1 MKILILG
8 AGQVGASV
16 AATLAREDD
25 DVTLVDTD
33 PSNLNKLQDH
43 YDIRTVQGEA
53 SHPDVLARA
62 GAEDA
67 DLILAVTNSDE
78 TNMVACQI
86 CHTLYNTPTKIARIR
101 STGYLATPQLF
112 DKENPQAIAID
123 MLISPEQIVTDYIQ
137 SLIAHPN
144 ALQVLDFAEGKVQ
157 LVAVRAFHGG
167 PLVGHPLRDLR
178 KHIPKT
184 ETRVAAIFREDR
196 PIMPTGDT
204 VIQAGD
210 EVFFIAASK
219 DIKAVMGELRRVDK
233 PYKRIMLAGGGNIG
247 HRLAKALENNY
258 QIKLIEANPERAEFL
273 SEELTNT
280 IVLLGDVANEELL
293 REEEIEQVDL
303 FCALTNDDEANILSA
318 MLAKRLGATKVLS
331 LINRAAYVDLVE
343 SGNIDIALSPQQAT
357 IGSLLAHIR
366 RGDIVAVHSLRRG
379 AAEALEAIAHG
390 DSGSSM
396 VVGRRIDEID
406 LPPGTTIGAIVR
418 NDEVLIAHHDTVIAS
433 EDHVILFLVN
443 KRHIKEVERLF
454 QVGLSF
460 F

>member
-25 DVTLVDTD
+25 DITLVDTD
-33 PSNLNKLQDH
+33 NKNLLKLQDH
-43 YDIRTVQGEA
+43 YDIRTIQGEA
-53 SHPDVLARA
+53 SHPDVLHRA

-78 TNMVACQI
+78 TNMIACQI
-86 CHTLYNTPTKIARIR
+86 CHTLYKTPTKIARIR
-101 STGYLATPQLF
+101 SVEYLSKPELF
-112 DKENPQAIAID
+112 NNEAIAID

-137 SLIAHPN
+137 RLVAHPN
-144 ALQVLDFAEGKVQ
+144 ALQVLDFADGLVQ
-157 LVAVRAFHGG
+157 LVAVKSFHGG
-167 PLVGHPLRDLR
+167 LLVGNPLRDLR

-184 ETRVAAIFREDR
+184 ETRVAAIFRDGR
-196 PIMPTGDT
+196 PIIPTADT
-204 VIQAGD
+204 VIEADD

-219 DIKAVMGELRRVDK
+219 DIHSVMGELRRIDK

-247 HRLAKALENNY
+247 ARLAKALENDY
-258 QIKLIEANPERAEFL
+258 QVKLIEANPDRAELL

-293 REEEIEQVDL
+293 LEEDIDKVDL

-318 MLAKRLGATKVLS
+318 MLAKRLGARKVLS

-343 SGNIDIALSPQQAT
+343 SGSIDIALSPQQAT

-379 AAEALEAIAHG
+379 AAEALEAVAHG
-390 DSGSSM
+390 DSSSSM
-396 VVGRRIDEID
+396 VVGRQIDEID

-418 NDEVLIAHHDTVIAS
+418 QGKVIIVHHDTVVEA
-433 EDHVILFLVN
+433 EDHVILFLTD
-443 KRHIKEVERLF
+443 KKHIKEVEQLF
-454 QVGLSF
+454 QVGLNF